1 MSYNS
6 HYDDV
11 QDELNRIRRASKDNS
26 VTVWIVLPVM
36 FVLHTVV
43 LALIVWSMSW
53 IFGSATAVIGVTCA
67 AYVSAVLGWAV
78 HRIQQRSDQAALHA
92 TSVHDEILMVKELIC
107 DEQKRSVQWKS

>member
-11 QDELNRIRRASKDNS
+11 QDELNRIRRASKDNR